1 MESWDKN
8 TLTHRDQVALVL
20 QRDISGQSPLYRAQ
34 AFPFLPRE
42 VYGHILK
49 CQYALSQKRTVL
61 SGTQVQS
68 SLFHLRKQE

>member
-20 QRDISGQSPLYRAQ
+20 QHDISGQSPLYRAQ
-34 AFPFLPRE
+34 AFPFLPRA

-49 CQYALSQKRTVL
+49 CQYALSRKRAVL
-61 SGTQVQS
+61 SGTQVQG